1 MEGELEREAS
11 EARELRARIAL
22 LGARS
27 VSTRTGSLGTGTD
40 RSAEV
45 LQRARGALAAA
56 RARRGAA
63 GQRAAPTVTK
73 AVACLAQR
81 DLFAPCYEDLA
92 KFLRAVPGTSE
103 AADVVE
109 ALLGQYSRLTQQWR
123 ALVEEQ
129 ERRLTEEAAQARD
142 AAERAE
148 GAAETLLRVAERLE
162 QENAELSSRRH
173 RGDEEEVEEG
183 RRGLSRPTPSPSPLQ
198 APVSTASGR
207 GGGST
212 RPFFFGEVAGGA
224 GSPVGI
230 LESQKGSS
238 PLTLQQWRE
247 VLGDLQRFITR
258 PEKRATAGTTP
269 PTAGGSARKNKSAGK
284 GAPKTPPSRPRGTD
298 KGLEKW
304 VEAYLRVRF
313 GPDKN
318 KVQEW
323 KQLLLGAAQAF
334 ATTDAE
340 AAVFLKSW
348 DGALECTF
356 YTKLRKAGRA
366 FDRLVQQYRA
376 VSRGN
381 PGESDAR
388 TPERLEKDEY
398 EHILGHLARS
408 ADRELVVHLCSITAS
423 TMSVDARLFKHAF
436 LSVMVEGHERNLR
449 PVERAWK
456 FSDVKGVGSL
466 GHSGFAKFCRALKA
480 DMSRGEVAALVQ
492 MLDPS
497 GSGRIS
503 YERCLHNFS
512 AELWS
517 LDGRGGFLRG
527 DAAHTPRPA

>member
-1 MEGELEREAS
+1 M
-11 EARELRARIAL
+11 
-22 LGARS
+22 
-27 VSTRTGSLGTGTD
+27 
-40 RSAEV
+40 
-45 LQRARGALAAA
+45 
-56 RARRGAA
+56 
-63 GQRAAPTVTK
+63 
-73 AVACLAQR
+73 
-81 DLFAPCYEDLA
+81 
-92 KFLRAVPGTSE
+92 
-103 AADVVE
+103 
-109 ALLGQYSRLTQQWR
+109 
-123 ALVEEQ
+123 
-129 ERRLTEEAAQARD
+129 
-142 AAERAE
+142 
-148 GAAETLLRVAERLE
+148 
-162 QENAELSSRRH
+162 
-173 RGDEEEVEEG
+173 
-183 RRGLSRPTPSPSPLQ
+183 
-198 APVSTASGR
+198 
-207 GGGST
+207 
-212 RPFFFGEVAGGA
+212 
-224 GSPVGI
+224 GI
-230 LESQKGSS
+230 LESQTQKGSS

-258 PEKRATAGTTP
+258 PEKRATAGVTP
-269 PTAGGSARKNKSAGK
+269 PAAGGSARKNQSAGK
-284 GAPKTPPSRPRGTD
+284 GAPKTPPTRPRGTD
-298 KGLEKW
+298 KGLEQW

-313 GPDKN
+313 GPDKG

-376 VSRGN
+376 ISRGY
-381 PGESDAR
+381 PGESDANA
-388 TPERLEKDEY
+388 PARLEKDEY
-398 EHILGHLARS
+398 EHILDHLARS

-423 TMSVDARLFKHAF
+423 TTSVDARLFKHAF

-456 FSDVKGVGSL
+456 FSDVKGAGSL
-466 GHSGFAKFCRALKA
+466 GHGGFAKFCRALKA

-512 AELWS
+512 AELWN

-527 DAAHTPRPA
+527 GATPAPRPA